1 MFFGPF
7 KDIVPPSVL
16 AGLLVWSGVNYL
28 LIGPT
33 IGGRIVLA
41 DYLPACTANVQAMA
55 EQARDQELAS
65 LSLPSIDYQAEHA
78 LRQAEGLLNS
88 PFMGWAAGASQGMA
102 DAFGLDVHG
111 SLGAARQQYEAG
123 KRAAGAAYETAQERI
138 RSATAARL
146 ASADDLCACIAQTA
160 IEESRTDWAIFTGTL
175 MFYTPAPVDAF
186 EVKMGA
192 VARSGTCESNEGA
205 SR

>member
-7 KDIVPPSVL
+7 KDVLPSSVL
-16 AGLLVWSGVNYL
+16 AGLLVWGGANYV

-33 IGGRIVLA
+33 IGERIVRADHLA
-41 DYLPACTANVQAMA
+41 ACSANVQALA
-55 EQARDQELAS
+55 EQSRDQELAS
-65 LSLPSIDYQAEHA
+65 LSLPDIDYQAEHA

-88 PFMGWAAGASQGMA
+88 PFVGWARGASQGMT
-102 DAFGLDVHG
+102 DAFGLDLNG
-111 SLGAARQQYEAG
+111 GIAAARQQYEAG
-123 KRAAGAAYETAQERI
+123 KRAAGAAYEAANEKIRAMTAVRI
-138 RSATAARL
+138 
-146 ASADDLCACIAQTA
+146 ASADDLCSCIAQSA
-160 IEESRTDWAIFTGTL
+160 IEETRTDWAIFTGTL

-192 VARSGTCESNEGA
+192 VARSGACESKEGA